1 MDKEKILK
9 TLIFTTLIPL
19 ILSLLTL
26 FFSPAQREN
35 YKYVSSNIYELEY
48 IFHFDSSLMELIYE
62 KYENRMNRMKFY
74 EPIIHSFE
82 LIFCISNLIILLL
95 LKKRKIFLIP
105 SIYFNLI
112 FSIIAFLI
120 LLFYCYAN
128 TIVYYKIFD
137 DLNFY
142 KRFYNDELPIFLNES
157 FNTRK
162 ILIMMFILNGTPSPH
177 FFSPNLKP
185 PHFTER
191 FIFCTFP
198 FSAISRITRC
208 KPVESTLVLIGK
220 TSPSSSAITA

>member
-9 TLIFTTLIPL
+9 TLLYTTLIPL
-19 ILSLLTL
+19 ILSILTIV
-26 FFSPAQREN
+26 FSPVQREN
-35 YKYVSSNIYELEY
+35 YKYLSYNVYELEY
-48 IFHFDSSLMELIYE
+48 IFHLDSSLMELIDE

-128 TIVYYKIFD
+128 TIVYYYIFD
-137 DLNFY
+137 DLNYY
-142 KRFYNDELPIFLNES
+142 KRFLYDELTFL
-157 FNTRK
+157 
-162 ILIMMFILNGTPSPH
+162 
-177 FFSPNLKP
+177 
-185 PHFTER
+185 
-191 FIFCTFP
+191 
-198 FSAISRITRC
+198 
-208 KPVESTLVLIGK
+208 
-220 TSPSSSAITA
+220 